1 MTAKLTISP
10 ELKLPAEAVTQ
21 TFGIVAKRGVGKTN
35 TSVVITEEMLRAG
48 HQVVIADP
56 VGVWWGLRAAANGK
70 DPGLPII
77 VMGGDHGDVPL
88 ELAAGGLVAD
98 FIVDSRQSVLLDLA
112 RFRKGEQVRFM
123 TDFCERLYHRNREPL
138 HLVLDEADAFAPQK
152 PFKGQ
157 ERLLGAVEDLV
168 RRGRARGLGITL
180 ITQRSAVINKNVLSQ
195 VEVLIAMRTIGPQD
209 RAAIEAWI
217 EVHGTEEQKAELLAS
232 LPSLPIGTA
241 WFWSPGWL
249 DIFKKVQV
257 RKRDTFDSSATP
269 KVGERPRAPKKMAAV
284 DLEQLKVRIAATIE
298 KQKAEDPRE
307 LKKRVAEL
315 EAQLKKAAAAKPAP
329 APKEKRV
336 EVPVPLV
343 TDKQLARMEQVV
355 ARAEKV
361 KAKLESFSESLEA
374 GLDDVIN
381 LCKEVHDG
389 VQAAKQRFAIPVPVL
404 VERRPFPAPPS
415 RPQARSPRP
424 SSSGPGEDLPKG
436 ERVVLIAV
444 AQYPDGVTR
453 EQLTVLTGYKRS
465 SRDTY
470 LQRLRERGHVE
481 PTGDVIRATDAGV
494 AALGDF
500 EPLPTGDALLL
511 HWLGRLPEGERR
523 VLEVVVGAYPKA
535 VDRDKISDVT
545 DYKRSSRDTYLQRLG
560 ARKLITTE
568 GRGGVRAAEEL
579 FS

>member
-1 MTAKLTISP
+1 MTHLDIAP
-10 ELKLPAEAVTQ
+10 GLKLPAEAVTQ

-48 HQVVIADP
+48 HQVVVADP

-88 ELAAGGLVAD
+88 ELAAGALIAD
-98 FIVDSRQSVLLDLA
+98 FIVDSRQSVVLDLA
-112 RFRKGEQVRFM
+112 HFRKGEQVRFM

-157 ERLLGAVEDLV
+157 ERMLGAVEDLV
-168 RRGRARGLGITL
+168 RRGRARGLGVTL

-195 VEVLIAMRTIGPQD
+195 VEVLVAMRTIGPQD

-217 EVHGTEEQKAELLAS
+217 EVHGTEQQKAELLDS

-269 KVGERPRAPKKMAAV
+269 KVGERPRAPKTLAPV
-284 DLEQLKVRIAATIE
+284 DLEQLTKRIAATIE

-307 LKKRVAEL
+307 LRKRIAEL
-315 EAQLKKAAAAKPAP
+315 EAQLKKAAAAKPVP
-329 APKEKRV
+329 AAKEKRV
-336 EVPVPLV
+336 EVPILKDAQLERLV
-343 TDKQLARMEQVV
+343 KHYERMLAE
-355 ARAEKV
+355 AEKHGMAMSMLWEHQAEEA
-361 KAKLESFSESLEA
+361 KALLDVLRSVA
-374 GLDDVIN
+374 GMPKATATVTPLRP
-381 LCKEVHDG
+381 
-389 VQAAKQRFAIPVPVL
+389 VQAAP
-404 VERRPFPAPPS
+404 RPTSPS
-415 RPQARSPRP
+415 PRSPRR
-424 SSSGPGEDLPKG
+424 STGPGEDLPKG
-436 ERVVLIAV
+436 ERAVLTAV
-444 AQYPDGVTR
+444 AQHNGGVTR

-470 LQRLRERGHVE
+470 VQRLRERGHVDT
-481 PTGDVIRATDAGV
+481 TGELIVATDAGF
-494 AALGDF
+494 AALGDDF
-500 EPLPTGDALLL
+500 EPLPTGDALRK
-511 HWLGRLPEGERR
+511 HWLDRLPDGERR
-523 VLEVVVGAYPKA
+523 VLEVALYAYPKA
-535 VDRDKISDVT
+535 VDREEISDAT
-545 DYKRSSRDTYLQRLG
+545 SYKRSSRDTYLQRLG
-560 ARKLITTE
+560 ARRLITSE
-568 GRGGVRAAEEL
+568 SRGQVRAAEEL